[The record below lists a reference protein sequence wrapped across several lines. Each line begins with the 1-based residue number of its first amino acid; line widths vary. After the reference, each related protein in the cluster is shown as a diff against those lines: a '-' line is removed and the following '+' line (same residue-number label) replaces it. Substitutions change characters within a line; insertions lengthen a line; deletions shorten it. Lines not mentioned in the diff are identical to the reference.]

1 MIREVIIRRENR
13 MENWITQIME
23 DFGYLGIFL
32 IMLIENL
39 FPPIPSEIVLP
50 FGGFVTTYSNLTVP
64 LVIAVAT
71 LGSVVGAVILY
82 AIGMVLT
89 MKRVEWIID
98 HYGKWLRIKQK
109 DIHKAF
115 DWFERYGMWT
125 VFFGRMVPLI
135 RSLISI
141 PAGMSRMNFPLFL
154 LYTTIGSVIW
164 NTLLVVIGA
173 SLGNNWEK
181 ISEFINVYANIVYT
195 LIAIA
200 GISVLVWLLRR
211 RN

>member
-1 MIREVIIRRENR
+1 MD
-13 MENWITQIME
+13 NWVTQIME
-23 DFGYLGIFL
+23 QYGYLGIFF
-32 IMLIENL
+32 IMVVENL

-50 FGGFVTTYSNLTVP
+50 FGGFVTTYSKLTVP
-64 LVIAVAT
+64 MVIFIAT
-71 LGSVVGAVILY
+71 LGSLAGAVILY

-89 MKRVEWIID
+89 MERVEWIVD
-98 HYGKWLRIKQK
+98 RYGKWLRIRRK

-115 DWFERYGMWT
+115 DWFERYGKWT

-154 LYTTIGSVIW
+154 LYTTLGSIIW
-164 NTLLVVIGA
+164 NTLLVVIGS
-173 SLGNNWEK
+173 SLGNNWEVITEK
-181 ISEFINVYANIVYT
+181 INVYSNVVYA

-200 GISVLVWLLRR
+200 GISVLAWLFLRPKQE
-211 RN
+211 

>member
-1 MIREVIIRRENR
+1 
-13 MENWITQIME
+13 MENWITQVME

-98 HYGKWLRIKQK
+98 RYGKWLRIKQK

-181 ISEFINVYANIVYT
+181 ISEFINVYANVVYT

>member
-1 MIREVIIRRENR
+1 